1 MVDALECEKCQ
12 KSKGVGIED
21 YRKIKGV
28 GDAGSCKIEGV
39 GEGTLRWL
47 RGQKLL

>member
-1 MVDALECEKCQ
+1 MALLCEKCY

-21 YRKIKGV
+21 YRKIKGE
-28 GDAGSCKIEGV
+28 GDAESCEIEGV

-47 RGQKLL
+47 RR